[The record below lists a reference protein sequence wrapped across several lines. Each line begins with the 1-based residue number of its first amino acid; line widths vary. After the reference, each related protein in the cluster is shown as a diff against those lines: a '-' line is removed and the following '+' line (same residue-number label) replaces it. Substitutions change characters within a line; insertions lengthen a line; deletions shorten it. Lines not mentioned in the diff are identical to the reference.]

1 MQPQQQQQPEG
12 PQSIDPQRLMEMV
25 RKMSKNRQEDT
36 QASPGA
42 FQQLLN
48 AQMQQG

>member
-1 MQPQQQQQPEG
+1 MQPQQRQPEG

-25 RKMSKNRQEDT
+25 HEMSKNRREGT
-36 QASPGA
+36 GANPEA